1 MMKKWLLSSFMVIVC
16 LFALMQSEVSATSWV
31 ELEAEEVNERA
42 EVIVRGTYHFSKK
55 SRFNPSNFQPME
67 FRVNRVYRGDA
78 AEKITVGIDEY
89 DVGWA
94 KEFQEEGGEFL
105 LFLEKGKWSN
115 RLNPVAGPN
124 GMIHLKDGEMMDVTE
139 AQEVVYRAI
148 LQGESQAP
156 AKDSL
161 LAFVKR
167 VSYLKVFLVGVLVF
181 GSGRLLVIF
190 LKRK

>member
-89 DVGWA
+89 DVGSA

-139 AQEVVYRAI
+139 AQEVVYGAI

-167 VSYLKVFLVGVLVF
+167 VGYLKVFLVGVLVF
-181 GSGRLLVIF
+181 GSGRLLVVF